1 MISFP
6 SFFCRVSSTQLP
18 RFLYFFHRL
27 SHSIALSSTT
37 IDTQLISQSPIQSS
51 SPNSGVDPAKSV
63 ATQLSNCANIVELNQ
78 IYCQIIRSHF
88 LKFYPA
94 PFHWN
99 NIIRSYVR
107 LEFPQKG
114 LYVFITMLRYGVL
127 PDSYTIPMVLK
138 ALCQMYATEI
148 GRQIHAMA
156 IRLNL
161 GSDEFCES
169 GFISLYTKAGEFENA
184 HRLFEENPNRKL
196 GSWNAIIGGLSQNGR
211 AKEAISMFVE
221 LKRRGFKPDDVT
233 MVTITSACGSLGD
246 LSLALQVHKCVFQ
259 AKSFKKLDILMLNSL
274 IDMYGKCGRMDLAHR
289 IFSKMDERNVS
300 SWTSMIVSNAIH
312 GHVRNALDYFS
323 WMRKEGTR
331 PNFVTFIGVLTACV
345 HGGMVKEGK
354 YYFHMMQNVYG
365 IMPRLQH
372 YGCMVDMLGRAGL
385 LKEAKEMIMKMPMKA
400 NSIIYGCLLGA
411 CEKYGD
417 VKMGKWVAEHLQE
430 LEPWND
436 GVYVVL
442 SNIFADNGLW
452 EEVESVREIMKERR
466 LAKLPGYSLS
476 TTSD

>member
-1 MISFP
+1 
-6 SFFCRVSSTQLP
+6 
-18 RFLYFFHRL
+18 
-27 SHSIALSSTT
+27 
-37 IDTQLISQSPIQSS
+37 
-51 SPNSGVDPAKSV
+51 
-63 ATQLSNCANIVELNQ
+63 
-78 IYCQIIRSHF
+78 
-88 LKFYPA
+88 
-94 PFHWN
+94 
-99 NIIRSYVR
+99 
-107 LEFPQKG
+107 
-114 LYVFITMLRYGVL
+114 MLRYGVL